1 MNTKIVLAIVTM
13 AFAVSIVA
21 TPSLGSVYAENKPRE
36 ITVCKDKST
45 CFDFTDESSKTT
57 DCGTTTTCIDFLQ
70 QSDIICASSGGGENN
85 CSNQQTIDFDSP
97 P

>member
-1 MNTKIVLAIVTM
+1 MNTKTILAIFTLT
-13 AFAVSIVA
+13 FGVSSVIGA
-21 TPSLGSVYAENKPRE
+21 YLGIVYAENKPRE

-45 CFDFTDESSKTT
+45 CFDFTDESTKTT

>member
-1 MNTKIVLAIVTM
+1 MNTKTILAIVTFT
-13 AFAVSIVA
+13 FAVSNVIEA
-21 TPSLGSVYAENKPRE
+21 YLGSIYAENKPRE

-57 DCGTTTTCIDFLQ
+57 DCGATTTCFDFLQ

-85 CSNQQTIDFDSP
+85 CSNQQAIIFDPSP
-97 P
+97 

>member
-1 MNTKIVLAIVTM
+1 MNTKTILAIVTI
-13 AFAVSIVA
+13 AFAVNSVIGG
-21 TPSLGSVYAENKPRE
+21 SLGTVYAENKPRE
-36 ITVCKDKST
+36 ITICKDKAT

-57 DCGTTTTCIDFLQ
+57 DCGATTTCFDFLQ